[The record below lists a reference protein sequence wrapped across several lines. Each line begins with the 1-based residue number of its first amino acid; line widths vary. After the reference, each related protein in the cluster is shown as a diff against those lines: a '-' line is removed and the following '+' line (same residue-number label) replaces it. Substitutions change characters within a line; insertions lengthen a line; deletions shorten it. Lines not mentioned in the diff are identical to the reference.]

1 MPTSTHQPIRLVTT
15 VREQYLRKEENRIRS
30 EAVSLSQSDP
40 LVSTHLIAVQSSE
53 ELHEIHE
60 AAAIRQ
66 DRMGAEGIANVHRRL
81 AATAWQLKLH
91 HLHQLAGI
99 LL

>member
-1 MPTSTHQPIRLVTT
+1 MSTHATQPIRLVTT

-40 LVSTHLIAVQSSE
+40 LVSTHLMAVQSSE

-66 DRMGAEGIANVHRRL
+66 DRMGAVGIGDVHRRL
-81 AATAWQLKLH
+81 AGVAWQLKLH

-99 LL
+99 LI